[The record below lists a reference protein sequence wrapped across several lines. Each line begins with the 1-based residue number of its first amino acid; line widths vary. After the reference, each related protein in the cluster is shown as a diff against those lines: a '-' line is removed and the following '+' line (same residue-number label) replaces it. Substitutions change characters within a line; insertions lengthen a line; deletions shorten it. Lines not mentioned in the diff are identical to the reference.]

1 MNLPEIVDTIANKIQ
16 TEPFI
21 HAMWLEGSYATG
33 KFNEQSDID
42 VWLDVD
48 EGEFERS
55 VDIFR
60 KVLSEIVTIDHETT
74 RGVYSDDPKLMKQ
87 TFVLKDF
94 PPGQEIELDLQEH
107 ARDFVF
113 SRSEHV
119 IKVLFDK
126 DSTIKWRE

>member
-1 MNLPEIVDTIANKIQ
+1 MNLSEIVETIANKIQ

-55 VDIFR
+55 VDSFR
-60 KVLSEIVTIDHETT
+60 KVLSEIVAIDRETT
-74 RGVYSDDPKLMKQ
+74 RGVRLP
-87 TFVLKDF
+87 
-94 PPGQEIELDLQEH
+94 I
-107 ARDFVF
+107 
-113 SRSEHV
+113 
-119 IKVLFDK
+119 
-126 DSTIKWRE
+126 